1 MTQLAARRPPGVR
14 YRSLA
19 LALAGALVGLLV
31 GLALSWTGPVV
42 GVTDTSAVL
51 ASSIPVA
58 RVVLLAAAVATVGL
72 TLVEVLVED
81 APAEAA
87 RPMLLRARSAAAAG
101 AMVWAVAAFVSL
113 LLQVAAYRPQEE
125 RIALADVWQYAST
138 IGTGKAMLML
148 TGLATAHAALGLV
161 AVRRSERVPADL
173 RLAFAVIT
181 LALLP
186 VAGHGEEWSLTNVT
200 TLSMQLHVIAVVT
213 WTGGLGATAV
223 LLTADRTLLAR
234 ALPRFSKVA
243 TVCVLV
249 AVTTGL
255 PNALVELNSNPNM
268 DLRTALLRTP
278 YGQLVMLKLT
288 LTGAIALTAVHL
300 RRQLMP
306 RIAEHSGTAVA
317 AWATLELTIMGAVM
331 GLAAVLIEAQAA

>member
-1 MTQLAARRPPGVR
+1 MV
-14 YRSLA
+14 
-19 LALAGALVGLLV
+19 LLV
-31 GLALSWTGPVV
+31 
-42 GVTDTSAVL
+42 
-51 ASSIPVA
+51 
-58 RVVLLAAAVATVGL
+58 AAVATVGL
-72 TLVEVLVED
+72 SLVEVLIED

-87 RPMLLRARSAAAAG
+87 RPVLLRARPAAVAG
-101 AMVWAVAAFVSL
+101 AMVWSTAAFVSL
-113 LLQVAAYRPQEE
+113 LLQVAAYRPQVD

-138 IGTGKAMLML
+138 IGTGKAMLLL
-148 TGLATAHAALGLV
+148 TGLAMAHAALGLV
-161 AVRRSERVPADL
+161 SVRHGDRVPADL

-186 VAGHGEEWSLTNVT
+186 VAGHGEEWSLTNLT

-213 WTGGLGATAV
+213 WTGGLGAMTV

-249 AVTTGL
+249 AVATGL
-255 PNALVELNSNPNM
+255 PNAVVEVDANPDM
-268 DLRTALLRTP
+268 DFRTALLRTP
-278 YGQLVMLKLT
+278 YGQLVVLKLA

-300 RRQLMP
+300 RRRLMP

-317 AWATLELTIMGAVM
+317 AWATLELTFMAVAM
-331 GLAAVLIEAQAA
+331 GLAAVLIQAQAA